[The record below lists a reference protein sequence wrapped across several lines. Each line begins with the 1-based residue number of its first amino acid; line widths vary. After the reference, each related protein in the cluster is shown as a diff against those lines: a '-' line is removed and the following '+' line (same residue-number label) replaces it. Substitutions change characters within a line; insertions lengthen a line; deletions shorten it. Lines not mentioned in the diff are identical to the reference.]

1 MTEQEIPT
9 EVLAE
14 TENYSIWISQE
25 PDEEITYHLEIG
37 SGNVTIHFYQEEW
50 DEFMEL
56 IRALPKSNTSPAKK

>member
-1 MTEQEIPT
+1 MEQEIPT

-25 PDEEITYHLEIG
+25 PDEEITYHLEVG

-50 DEFMEL
+50 DEFLEL
-56 IRALPKSNTSPAKK
+56 MRALPKNTPASSKK